1 MELMKKYS
9 IAVSTQSELKYIL
22 ADDNI
27 QRMGAELAGQQFPLR
42 ELMEKGIKVINGSDT
57 PCSYP
62 DWRLGVQTAIL
73 RESMS
78 GVVSGAHQCLT
89 LEQALR
95 TYTINGAWL
104 DHMEDVKGSIECGKL
119 ADFVV
124 LGEDITA
131 IDPHKITGIPILA
144 TIVGGYLV
152 YSDGSIDW

>member
-1 MELMKKYS
+1 
-9 IAVSTQSELKYIL
+9 
-22 ADDNI
+22 
-27 QRMGAELAGQQFPLR
+27 
-42 ELMEKGIKVINGSDT
+42 
-57 PCSYP
+57 
-62 DWRLGVQTAIL
+62 
-73 RESMS
+73 MS

-144 TIVGGYLV
+144 TIVGGYPA
-152 YSDGSIDW
+152 YSDGSIAW